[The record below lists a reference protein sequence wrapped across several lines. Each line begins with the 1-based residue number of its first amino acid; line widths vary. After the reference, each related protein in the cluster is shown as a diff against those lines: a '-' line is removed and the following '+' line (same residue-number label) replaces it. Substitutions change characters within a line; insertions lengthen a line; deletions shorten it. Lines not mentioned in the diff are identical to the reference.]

1 MKMLPLLKD
10 APSAPTQDAC
20 DRFIVNERN
29 SMTTSNERPKAYGV
43 FKPAGHVVVVFAT
56 DANAHRAMS
65 ALLSSGFASD
75 DLQFYTPEQMKQQ
88 ADDDIAHA
96 GFLATVGQELNL
108 VKAHRDLAEK
118 GCSFL
123 VVRAESDEAAEQVA
137 QMARRFGA
145 ERAQKYGRF
154 IVEELIPVGDT
165 PKQQV
170 PETPSAGLDAQN
182 RYGIEGDAIPRS

>member
-1 MKMLPLLKD
+1 M
-10 APSAPTQDAC
+10 TT
-20 DRFIVNERN
+20 NERQ
-29 SMTTSNERPKAYGV
+29 TAFGV
-43 FKPAGHVVVVFAT
+43 FKPRGHVVVVFAT
-56 DANAHRAMS
+56 DANAHDAIS
-65 ALLSSGFASD
+65 ALLNSGFASH
-75 DLQFYTPEQMKQQ
+75 DLRFYTPEQMKQQ

-123 VVRAESDEAAEQVA
+123 VVRAEGDEATRQVA
-137 QMARRFGA
+137 RVARRFNA

-170 PETPSAGLDAQN
+170 YETPSAGLDAQT
-182 RYGIEGDAIPRS
+182 RSGIEGDAIPHS